1 MVLVFLL
8 LVAAGVVIGVIVA
21 PYVSPVMTQLAKQ
34 VGVPAQAQVGQVR
47 EYYIEIKGADI
58 EIAPGVIWKAWTYN
72 KSVPGP
78 TLVAGAGVVAMALA
92 GKPLGK
98 LRGPLLGDRANLKV
112 LAAGALYALGAAGCT
127 LPTFV
132 VFLAY
137 SALVGPEGSVPLM
150 AAYSAG
156 MLVPVGALVVALPAF
171 GKRALERF
179 SALARHSGLLGRT
192 VLLAAGLYMVYVW
205 FSLGVVPLSA

>member
-1 MVLVFLL
+1 MLISLRFVYNCMQLVYNLLLCLHNLQLAIKAGLSQRRHHHQLMTPNKGQGRMVLVFLL
-8 LVAAGVVIGVIVA
+8 
-21 PYVSPVMTQLAKQ
+21 
-34 VGVPAQAQVGQVR
+34 
-47 EYYIEIKGADI
+47 
-58 EIAPGVIWKAWTYN
+58 
-72 KSVPGP
+72 
-78 TLVAGAGVVAMALA
+78 LVAGAGVVAMALA

-98 LRGPLLGDRANLKV
+98 LRGPLLGERVNLKV
-112 LAAGALYALGAAGCT
+112 LVAGALYALGAAGCT

-156 MLVPVGALVVALPAF
+156 MLVPVGALVVALSAF
-171 GKRALERF
+171 GRRALERF
-179 SALARHSGLLGRT
+179 SALARHAGLLGRT

>member
-1 MVLVFLL
+1 M
-8 LVAAGVVIGVIVA
+8 
-21 PYVSPVMTQLAKQ
+21 
-34 VGVPAQAQVGQVR
+34 GQVR

-58 EIAPGVIWKAWTYN
+58 EIAPGVIWKVWTYN
-72 KSVPGP
+72 GTVLGP
-78 TLVAGAGVVAMALA
+78 TLVAGAGVVAMALV

-98 LRGPLLGDRANLKV
+98 LRGPLLGERVNLKV
-112 LAAGALYALGAAGCT
+112 LVAGALYALGAAGCT

-132 VFLAY
+132 VFLTY

-156 MLVPVGALVVALPAF
+156 MLVPVGALVVALSAF
-171 GKRALERF
+171 GRRALERF
-179 SALARHSGLLGRT
+179 SALARHSGLIGRT
-192 VLLAAGLYMVYVW
+192 VLLAAGLYMVYVR

>member
-72 KSVPGP
+72 GTVPGP
-78 TLVAGAGVVAMALA
+78 TR
-92 GKPLGK
+92 P
-98 LRGPLLGDRANLKV
+98 
-112 LAAGALYALGAAGCT
+112 
-127 LPTFV
+127 
-132 VFLAY
+132 
-137 SALVGPEGSVPLM
+137 
-150 AAYSAG
+150 
-156 MLVPVGALVVALPAF
+156 
-171 GKRALERF
+171 
-179 SALARHSGLLGRT
+179 RT
-192 VLLAAGLYMVYVW
+192 
-205 FSLGVVPLSA
+205 SSS

>member
-1 MVLVFLL
+1 
-8 LVAAGVVIGVIVA
+8 
-21 PYVSPVMTQLAKQ
+21 
-34 VGVPAQAQVGQVR
+34 VGQVR

-72 KSVPGP
+72 GTVPGL

-98 LRGPLLGDRANLKV
+98 LRGPLLCDRANLKV
-112 LAAGALYALGAAGCT
+112 LVAGALYALGAAGCT

-156 MLVPVGALVVALPAF
+156 MLVPVGALVVALSAF
-171 GKRALERF
+171 GKRTLERF
-179 SALARHSGLLGRT
+179 SALARHSGLIGRT